1 MHGIVNDS
9 MDKGSIMDSE
19 DRIERIDIYVSA
31 EAVRVT
37 KHKKETEDFNTE
49 EPRTPRHTEDFNT
62 EEPRTPRHTEDFNT
76 EEPRTPRH
84 TGSDGVTISR
94 AAGVCLGLMCVLLMT
109 AVIVLCVTFIQERQQ
124 LLTNN
129 MSLTQE
135 RQQLKTKITNLAE
148 ERDKLKSEINDL
160 QKFVDGWK
168 CHQSSLYFF
177 SSEKKNWD
185 ESRRYCR
192 ERGADLIIINNREE
206 QDFVK
211 NISGSD
217 HFWIGLTDVEE
228 EGRWKWVDGSN
239 INITSGFWK
248 FGEPNSHQG
257 NEDCADTHS
266 SGWFDTK
273 CDSSVK
279 WICEKSILK

>member
-1 MHGIVNDS
+1 M
-9 MDKGSIMDSE
+9 
-19 DRIERIDIYVSA
+19 
-31 EAVRVT
+31 

-62 EEPRTPRHTEDFNT
+62 EEPQ
-76 EEPRTPRH
+76 TPRH

-109 AVIVLCVTFIQERQQ
+109 AVIVLCFIFIQERQLTKFTNITEERDQLLTKITNITQEREQLLTNNTNLTEERQQ
-124 LLTNN
+124 LLTKITN
-129 MSLTQE
+129 LTQE
-135 RQQLKTKITNLAE
+135 REQLLTNNRSLTE
-148 ERDKLKSEINDL
+148 EREQLKSERNDL
-160 QKFVDGWK
+160 QKDVSSVFIDGLK
-168 CHQSSLYFF
+168 CHQSTLYFF
-177 SSEKKNWD
+177 SSEKKNWN

-211 NISGSD
+211 NICGSD

-228 EGRWKWVDGSN
+228 EDRWKWVDGSN
-239 INITSGFWK
+239 SNITSGFWK
-248 FGEPNSHQG
+248 SGEPNNQG
-257 NEDCADTHS
+257 NEDCANTHS
-266 SGWFDTK
+266 SGWFDTQ